1 MIIKQITC
9 NVRGNKTELF
19 SLGQRK
25 WNALEQTDGFIGQ
38 FGGWSDNEEN
48 LAYLFSFW
56 QNESVYQSFMK
67 NDHDRLADLAM
78 QSESIASIN
87 VKILKNLSTIK
98 CPIDFKE
105 ENLKDCYIRFTNPL
119 VKKSRVTH
127 FEQMQADVWN
137 TGMAQQQG
145 MKAGYFA
152 KSASVTGSYLI
163 LTQWDSKA
171 AHHDYTMSKLDLLKE
186 ASNVNADVST
196 INGDVFTVEP
206 SWCLSKR

>member
-1 MIIKQITC
+1 
-9 NVRGNKTELF
+9 
-19 SLGQRK
+19 
-25 WNALEQTDGFIGQ
+25 
-38 FGGWSDNEEN
+38 
-48 LAYLFSFW
+48 
-56 QNESVYQSFMK
+56 MK